1 MPGRSAALLAALLLG
16 TAGTSFSAATPK
28 PLRPRLAPTATLL
41 ADGRVLLAGGRS
53 PRDRAALRDVELF
66 DPATG
71 RFLAGPKLPAPRA
84 GHVALRLGDGSVLLA
99 GGGGR
104 EAVRFVPGAA
114 AWVPAGTLHAER
126 SEAAG
131 ASGAILAD
139 GTAIVCGGETAAR
152 SPGAIS
158 CERFDPQTATW
169 RLQALPPLRTP
180 RSAAV
185 TVVLPDGGLY
195 VLGGQKSAEPKT
207 TEQVERLEPG
217 RGAFV
222 PAPPLQRC
230 RRMHGAARTA
240 SGALVVAGGTCD
252 YGEMWGAGIE
262 VLAPGGRTFR
272 AVACGEDEPERS
284 LGATVLPLVDGRAAV
299 LGALSTDR
307 PAFVDPGRGRCVL
320 GAAFPT
326 LEDGAWVQLA
336 DGRLLGVGLRAVLL
350 TPPPP

>member
-16 TAGTSFSAATPK
+16 AAGTSVAAAAPK

-41 ADGRVLLAGGRS
+41 LDGRVLVAGGRS
-53 PRDRAALRDVELF
+53 QKEQTALRDVELF

-71 RFLAGPKLPAPRA
+71 RFVAGPPLPAPRA
-84 GHVALRLGDGSVLLA
+84 GHVALRLGDGSVLVA

-104 EAVRFVPGAA
+104 AAVRLVPETA
-114 AWVPAGTLHAER
+114 AWVPAGTLHAAR
-126 SEAAG
+126 SGAA
-131 ASGAILAD
+131 GAILAD
-139 GTAIVCGGETAAR
+139 GTAIVCGGETGAR
-152 SPGAIS
+152 SAAAMS
-158 CERFDPQTATW
+158 CERFEPQTATW
-169 RLQALPPLRTP
+169 TLQALPKLRTP

-230 RRMHGAARTA
+230 RRMHGAARTNT
-240 SGALVVAGGTCD
+240 GALVVAGGTCD

-262 VLAPGGRTFR
+262 VLPPGGRAFR

-284 LGATVLPLVDGRAAV
+284 LGATVLPLSDGRAAV
-299 LGALSTDR
+299 LGALSMDR
-307 PAFVDPGRGRCVL
+307 PAFVDPGRGRCVP
-320 GAAFPT
+320 GAAFPA
-326 LEDGAWVQLA
+326 LEDGAWVQLS